1 MVKLP
6 FEGTTPFAQKT
17 SVGKLVYIAGVISA
31 ILGAVLVTWETTAFA
46 SERLE
51 QKIVE
56 VATEATQD
64 AVKPEDIMP
73 IFQQMQNAQNMYF
86 IQNQIG
92 IKQLEMRSVD
102 SEINRIVEDQQQ
114 LTPEQ
119 VVHLDDLREDRT
131 IIKQQ
136 LDRLQTDLNQQQQQ
150 MRRIP

>member
-6 FEGTTPFAQKT
+6 FEGATPFTQKT
-17 SVGKLVYIAGVISA
+17 TTGKIVYVAGVISA
-31 ILGAVLVTWETTAFA
+31 ILGAVLVTWETAAFA
-46 SERLE
+46 SERLDDRIT
-51 QKIVE
+51 Q
-56 VATEATQD
+56 VATEA
-64 AVKPEDIMP
+64 AVTPEEIMP
-73 IFQQMQNAQNMYF
+73 LFQQMQNAQNMYF

-102 SEINRIVEDQQQ
+102 SEINRIVEDQQE

-119 VVHLDDLREDRT
+119 VVHLDGLREDRT

-136 LDRLQTDLNQQQQQ
+136 LDRLRTDLNQQQQQ